1 MRTTETLPFSRSREA
16 LFVLLGAGLMT
27 LMSQITIPLKPVPI
41 TFQTV
46 GFLIIGLTYSPR
58 QAFLS
63 FATYLGL
70 GALGAPVFSSFSG
83 GPSILLG
90 ASAGYFFG
98 FLIVGTGM
106 AWVREKLSLKTP
118 VALILLSLVGQASL
132 YVLGVGF
139 LSLSL
144 PLETAI
150 AVGVMPFILPGIAK
164 AMVTAGILGYLKKP
178 SSEAQK

>member
-1 MRTTETLPFSRSREA
+1 MRTTETIPFSRSREA

-46 GFLIIGLTYSPR
+46 GLLIIGLTYSPR

-70 GALGAPVFSSFSG
+70 GALGAPIFSSFSG
-83 GPSILLG
+83 GPSALLG

-98 FLIVGTGM
+98 FLIVGTSM

-118 VALILLSLVGQASL
+118 LALIFLCLAGQALL
-132 YVLGVGF
+132 YVLGVGW
-139 LSLSL
+139 LSLSI
-144 PLETAI
+144 PFKTAI

-164 AMVTAGILGYLKKP
+164 VIITAGLLGYLKKS
-178 SSEAQK
+178 SSESSE